1 MSALLTLPLE
11 IRQNIYSF
19 LLINKY
25 TKRFLH
31 GDVNFSAHTLS
42 LTCRQLYIEALHYY
56 YDHNVFSISF
66 VDHSLCRSCI
76 DPGRFPSEI
85 AADSKTGRAYVN
97 KHFKFVQNLRIEM
110 EIFDGMC
117 SPIQAEQPDWLCSTL
132 LLAKQ
137 GQDNNILLKKLQLI
151 ICGFVS
157 SSHLHEDNWR
167 EFTEEE
173 AAEWTALFQPLR
185 GKVGTFMIFDQE
197 VPFTE
202 EGLEA
207 ISHTNG
213 YDDDDEVAGQFDI

>member
-19 LLINKY
+19 LLINRY

-31 GDVNFSAHTLS
+31 GDVNFSAHALS
-42 LTCRQLYIEALHYY
+42 LTCRQLYIEALRYY

-66 VDHSLCRSCI
+66 VDHSLCGFCI
-76 DPGRFPSEI
+76 SPGRFPSEI
-85 AADSKTGRAYVN
+85 AADSKTGGAYVN
-97 KHFKFVQNLRIEM
+97 KHFKFVQNLQIEM

-117 SPIQAEQPDWLCSTL
+117 PVQAEQPDWLCSTL
-132 LLAKQ
+132 ILAKQ
-137 GQDNNILLKKLQLI
+137 GQDNNILLKNLQLI
-151 ICGFVS
+151 ICGLVS
-157 SSHLHEDNWR
+157 SSRLFEDWR

-173 AAEWTALFQPLR
+173 TAKWTALFQPLR
-185 GKVGTFMIFDQE
+185 GKIGTFMIFDRQ

-202 EGLEA
+202 EGLETLGHA
-207 ISHTNG
+207 NG